1 MSKKNNQKEKMAPRV
16 IVKIVILIALLAS
29 IIIIPCIISGV
40 SYINAWNNN
49 QVTPYA
55 PTITKNE
62 DGTTSE
68 TAKVSDIVLND
79 NTVRM
84 EGKDFKPFNITFKAT
99 KYNDRADEK
108 VNSVTFSVKVSKNDE
123 SPTTLVPLTSNS
135 SYYFKSAVALC
146 SNWIGLNSYS
156 SSLSSYAV
164 DSEKTMSVTLNTQ
177 FPAKASTWPIPV
189 VVESPD
195 CYLYLYYRTM
205 ENGKEVLHSYILR
218 YTYSEYMTDTTEGG
232 IRK

>member
-1 MSKKNNQKEKMAPRV
+1 MSKKNNQKEKMTPRV
-16 IVKIVILIALLAS
+16 IVKIVIIIAFLAS
-29 IIIIPCIISGV
+29 LIIIPCVISGV

-55 PTITKNE
+55 PTVTKND

-68 TAKVSDIVLND
+68 TAKISDLVLND
-79 NTVRM
+79 DTVRM
-84 EGKDFKPFNITFKAT
+84 EGKDFKLFDITFKAT

-108 VNSVTFSVKVSKNDE
+108 VNSVTFSVKVTKNTD
-123 SPTTLVPLTSNS
+123 SPETLTPLTTSS

-164 DSEKTMSVTLNTQ
+164 GTEKTMSVTLNTQ
-177 FPAKASTWPIPV
+177 FPAKAETWPV
-189 VVESPD
+189 AVTVESPD
-195 CYLYLYYRTM
+195 CYLYLYYKTQ
-205 ENGKEVLHSYILR
+205 ENGKTVEHSYILR
-218 YTYSEYMTDTTEGG
+218 YTYNEYMTDSTEGG